1 VPQINKQDIAK
12 SILHFEE
19 QFNEKIAPLFT
30 PLLGEGFTITKSQ
43 AKVLFSLFHRPDQT
57 ATELGEALGRTKASL
72 TGILDALEL
81 WNLAKRT
88 SDSEDRRRSRV
99 SLTPKGQKFCEARSR
114 EMDARIA
121 ARFSSFSEEERAAFV
136 RHLGG
141 AAALLE
147 KLED

>member
-1 VPQINKQDIAK
+1 MPPINKQDIAK
-12 SILHFEE
+12 SILQFEK

-30 PLLGEGFTITKSQ
+30 PLRGEGFAVTKSQ

-81 WNLAKRT
+81 WNLAKRNC
-88 SDSEDRRRSRV
+88 DSEDRRRSRV
-99 SLTPKGQKFCEARSR
+99 SLTPKGRKFCEAKSR
-114 EMDARIA
+114 EMDARME
-121 ARFSSFSEEERAAFV
+121 ARFASFSEEERAALV
-136 RHLGG
+136 RSIRE
-141 AAALLE
+141 ATALLE